1 MARRELGSGMTPDQ
15 EYDMK
20 VDRGDR
26 MNRFLMKVFYNLDKR
41 TRVLE
46 GKPAITRPQ
55 FMVAM
60 KQFYLDV

>member
-1 MARRELGSGMTPDQ
+1 MARRELGSGMTPHK

-20 VDRGDR
+20 VACGDR
-26 MNRFLMKVFYNLDKR
+26 MNRFLMKALYNLDKR